1 MTEFSSLTRVIR
13 AGIETDPAQGA
24 VVPPLYSSSNYTFAE
39 FGVPREFDYTRS
51 GNPTRALLGDALA
64 ELEGGAGAT
73 IVATGMGAVT
83 LSLLSLLNSG
93 DVVAYP
99 HDCYGGSWRVF
110 EQLGT
115 KGHFTFVAVDF
126 SDTTAASARLR
137 ELKPNLV
144 WLETPSNPL
153 LRITDVAAIS
163 TVGHEVGAVVVAD
176 NTFLPLVQR
185 PFDLGVDAVVHSVT
199 KYLNGHSDVV
209 QGAVIGK
216 SQEHADLFNWW
227 GNVLGLTASPADS
240 HLVLRG
246 LRTLD
251 VRLQR
256 HLENAEAVVEAI
268 KDHPAIKNIYF
279 PGLKTH
285 PGHEIAAKQQS
296 GFGAMLSIE
305 LAGGEAAAR
314 SFVEAVRLFSLAE
327 SLGGTES
334 LVAHPATMTH
344 ASMTA
349 EAQAAA
355 GITEGL
361 LRFSI
366 GIEPAA
372 DLIADISTGLH
383 AAKQTADVLESVA

>member
-13 AGIETDPAQGA
+13 AGIETDTAQGA
-24 VVPPLYSSSNYTFAE
+24 VVPPLYNSSNYTFAE

-51 GNPTRALLGDALA
+51 GNPTRAILGDALA

-83 LSLLSLLNSG
+83 LTLLALLNPG
-93 DVVAYP
+93 EVVAYP

-110 EQLGT
+110 EQLGR
-115 KGHFTFVAVDF
+115 KGHFTFEPVDF
-126 SDTTAASARLR
+126 SDTEAAAERLR
-137 ELKPNLV
+137 DIKPALV

-153 LRITDVAAIS
+153 LRITDVAKIAEVS
-163 TVGHEVGAVVVAD
+163 HEVGALVAVD

-185 PFDLGVDAVVHSVT
+185 PIDLGADIVVHSVT

-216 SQEHADLFNWW
+216 TQEHAELFNWW

-256 HLENAEAVVEAI
+256 HLENASAVVDAI
-268 KDHPAIKNIYF
+268 KGHPAIKHLYF
-279 PGLKTH
+279 PGLPTH
-285 PGHEIAAKQQS
+285 PGHEVAAKQQD
-296 GFGAMLSIE
+296 GFGAMLSFE
-305 LAGGEAAAR
+305 LVGGEDAAR
-314 SFVEAVRLFSLAE
+314 RFVETVELFSLAE

-344 ASMTA
+344 ASMTR
-349 EAQAAA
+349 EAQEAA
-355 GITEGL
+355 GICEGL
-361 LRFSI
+361 LRFSV

-372 DLIADISTGLH
+372 DLIADILTALD
-383 AAKQTADVLESVA
+383 AAQ